1 MILPDDFATFL
12 TSLLGD
18 AQYKAFYNSL
28 ACETPPVSIRINK
41 GKWSFHPQNATPVL
55 WSTTG
60 FYLQERPS
68 FTFDPLFHAGAYY
81 VQEASSMF
89 LEQVLRQYICRPVTM
104 LDLCAA
110 PGGKSTLACSVL
122 PKGSL
127 LVSNEVM
134 RNRVQVLVENMV
146 KWGSADIV
154 ITNNDAASFAP
165 LRAFFD
171 VVLADVPCSGEGMF
185 RKDPQAVQE
194 WSLSNVEVCW
204 QRQRHILRD
213 VWDAL
218 KPGGLLIYSTCTY
231 NRKENEDNINWV
243 VEELGADVLPVSI
256 PNDWGIQGNLSGRDF
271 PVYRFLPHCVCGEGL
286 FMAVLRKHGEN
297 KEVVNRSRNNVQSK
311 KIKSKLIPNMDVL
324 HSWLSDADK
333 YVWQVK
339 GQRVTA
345 FPFIH
350 NDKYDQLC
358 KHLNICY
365 AGITVAECKG
375 KDYMPAHALAMSVES
390 NIKLFHSV
398 ELSYEQA
405 VSYLRKESIILGQ
418 DIDRGYVL
426 VTFRNLPLGFVKNI
440 GNRANNLYPQDWRIR
455 SGFTPEKPVNL
466 FL

>member
-1 MILPDDFATFL
+1 M
-12 TSLLGD
+12 
-18 AQYKAFYNSL
+18 
-28 ACETPPVSIRINK
+28 
-41 GKWSFHPQNATPVL
+41 
-55 WSTTG
+55 
-60 FYLQERPS
+60 
-68 FTFDPLFHAGAYY
+68 
-81 VQEASSMF
+81 
-89 LEQVLRQYICRPVTM
+89 
-104 LDLCAA
+104 
-110 PGGKSTLACSVL
+110 
-122 PKGSL
+122 
-127 LVSNEVM
+127 
-134 RNRVQVLVENMV
+134 
-146 KWGSADIV
+146 
-154 ITNNDAASFAP
+154 
-165 LRAFFD
+165 
-171 VVLADVPCSGEGMF
+171 
-185 RKDPQAVQE
+185 
-194 WSLSNVEVCW
+194 
-204 QRQRHILRD
+204 RD

-311 KIKSKLIPNMDVL
+311 KIKSKPIPNMDVL
-324 HSWLSDADK
+324 HSWLPDADK

-345 FPFIH
+345 FPLIH

-390 NIKLFHSV
+390 NIKPFHSV
-398 ELSYEQA
+398 ELSYERA